1 MGKWTGPW
9 KRAAALG
16 VLALVAAGTQAQA
29 PAPAPAPVP
38 MPAMTPATTP
48 VQAPSANASV
58 QDIVDRLA
66 PPSGPLTRSLS
77 RNIVPQR
84 RQIDLV
90 VNFDFDSARLQPQSL
105 PQLQRLAEAMQTER
119 LAAQRFRVEGHT
131 DAKGAVRYNEEL
143 SSRRARSV
151 VDFLRAQG
159 VSPER
164 LQPEGRG
171 ASELLDKDQPLAPE
185 NRRVRIVALD

>member
-1 MGKWTGPW
+1 MGKWTRRVQ
-9 KRAAALG
+9 RAAALG
-16 VLALVAAGTQAQA
+16 VLALGVAGGQAQTHTQTQAQA
-29 PAPAPAPVP
+29 SPPPAQAPA
-38 MPAMTPATTP
+38 
-48 VQAPSANASV
+48 ANASV

-66 PPSGPLTRSLS
+66 PSSGPLTRSLS

-90 VNFDFDSARLQPQSL
+90 VNFNFDSAQLQPQSL

-164 LQPEGRG
+164 LQAEGRG